1 MVDFYGNIIG
11 KYLFIILW
19 NICGKYLYRIFL
31 KNICMQLSLPIFLIN
46 YTINA
51 GDLDKGNADGN
62 ESDNLSHTV
71 GYIVSN
77 DEDMSDFELSDNEPL
92 SKYVTKRSKSPEF
105 TDKPSDAA
113 KPRRRGRPHGKTSA
127 KTPESVS
134 MVKVIQRHVR

>member
-1 MVDFYGNIIG
+1 ME
-11 KYLFIILW
+11 
-19 NICGKYLYRIFL
+19 
-31 KNICMQLSLPIFLIN
+31 LSLPIFLIN
-46 YTINA
+46 YIINA

-62 ESDNLSHTV
+62 ESDNSSNTV

-77 DEDMSDFELSDNEPL
+77 DEDISDFKVSDNEPL

-113 KPRRRGRPHGKTSA
+113 KPWRQGRPHGKTSA
-127 KTPESVS
+127 NTPESVS